1 MVRRA
6 LWKRFLPHCKE
17 KSDFGFS
24 PTAFQREIK
33 QHKVG
38 LKLRKNFFFPPS
50 PNEKGGGISL
60 IVIRLQQYTM

>member
-6 LWKRFLPHCKE
+6 LWKRFLSRCKE
-17 KSDFGFS
+17 KSDFAFFP

-38 LKLRKNFFFPPS
+38 LKLRKNFFFSS